1 MARVGEPGPFLLA
14 LPTGNVQ
21 FHPTFAH
28 IMALRRPGRKDVED
42 TPKPAFSWQQLRE
55 ARSMLRFIQPYRW
68 YFIGGLILLFFS
80 SMVFMVF
87 PYMAGE
93 LADVATGT
101 SKLGLTLNQIGLI
114 LIAILLIQGVI
125 SYLRVTWFAVV
136 SEKGIADV
144 RSSIYQRLIGLPV
157 YFFEQNRVGDLT
169 SRISE
174 DVNRLSSV
182 FSSTLAELIRQVL
195 ILVTGI
201 SFLLIST
208 PKLSLTMLATF
219 PLIVIGAIVF
229 GRYVRNLSKQRQKT
243 LAGTNTVV
251 EETLQNINTVKTFTN
266 ESLEFNRYRSEMDQV
281 VGISLRLAK
290 YRAIFS
296 TFIIIVLF
304 GVIFFILW
312 YGATLVQDGKMTIG
326 QLVSFISYTAIIGGA
341 IGSLGNFYT
350 EIVTALGGTERIRE
364 ILAESTEVNV
374 PVQVARIP
382 VKGHI
387 VFNNVKF
394 EYPSRPDVSVLKGI
408 ELDIRPGQKVA
419 LVGQSGSGKST
430 IASLLIRLYPLQEGQ
445 VTLDGVDINSIDLSS
460 YRAVFAT
467 VPQEVL
473 LFGGTIRENIRYGR
487 PDATDEQV
495 IEAAKISNSWE
506 FIQSFPDGLDTIV
519 GERGIKLSGG
529 QRQRIAIARAV
540 LRNPDVL
547 ILDEATSSLD
557 AESEKLVQE
566 ALDRL
571 LEGRTA
577 IIIAHRLATI
587 RNVDQ
592 IYVLEHGKVVEKGT
606 HDELV
611 LQTNGVYSALAKLQ
625 FDI

>member
-1 MARVGEPGPFLLA
+1 
-14 LPTGNVQ
+14 
-21 FHPTFAH
+21 
-28 IMALRRPGRKDVED
+28 MALRRPGRNDGED
-42 TPKPAFSWQQLRE
+42 TPRPKFNWQQLRE
-55 ARSMLRFIQPYRW
+55 TRSMLRFINPYRW

-93 LADVATGT
+93 LADVATGK
-101 SKLGLTLNQIGLI
+101 SKLGLSLNDIGLI

-144 RSSIYQRLIGLPV
+144 RSAIYQRLVGLPV

-174 DVNRLSSV
+174 DVNRLASV
-182 FSSTLAELIRQVL
+182 FSSTLAELVRQVL
-195 ILVTGI
+195 ILITGI
-201 SFLLIST
+201 IFLLVST

-219 PLIVIGAIVF
+219 PLIVVGAMVF
-229 GRYVRNLSKQRQKT
+229 GRFVRNLSKQRQKT
-243 LAGTNTVV
+243 LAATNTVV

-266 ESLEFNRYRSEMDQV
+266 ETLEFNRYRNEMDQV

-350 EIVTALGGTERIRE
+350 EIITALGGTERIRE
-364 ILAESTEVNV
+364 ILAESTEVTV
-374 PVQVARIP
+374 PAQVTRIP

-387 VFNNVKF
+387 VFDDVKF
-394 EYPSRPDVSVLKGI
+394 EYPSRPDVVVLKGVN
-408 ELDIRPGQKVA
+408 LDIKPGQKIA

-430 IASLLIRLYPLQEGQ
+430 IAALLIRLYQLQEGKI
-445 VTLDGVDINSIDLSS
+445 TLDGVDINSIDLSS

-487 PDATDEQV
+487 PDAKDDQI
-495 IEAAKISNSWE
+495 IEAARISNSWE
-506 FIQSFPDGLDTIV
+506 FIQSFPEGLDTVV

-592 IYVLEHGKVVEKGT
+592 IYVLEHGKVIEQGT
-606 HDELV
+606 HDELI